1 MQLTKKLGV
10 IALLIL
16 LQGCSAAIVAGT
28 AGAVTS
34 ASDRR
39 TLGTQID
46 DNNIE
51 IKATLALKSDEK
63 LAKFSNVIVV
73 SLNGNVL
80 LIGQTPTTEMRAK
93 AAKLVEPVL
102 GVKRIHNQIRIG
114 NITGISTKTH
124 DTWLTSKVK
133 TQLIAEET
141 LSANDIKVVTENGEV
156 FLMGIVTETEA
167 NKATEIARHVS
178 GVEKVIKVFEYL

>member
-1 MQLTKKLGV
+1 MKLKFAC
-10 IALLIL
+10 IASVLL

-34 ASDRR
+34 ATDRR

-46 DNNIE
+46 DNNLE
-51 IKATLALKSDEK
+51 IKATLALKDDDQ
-63 LAKFSNVIVV
+63 LAKFSNIIVV
-73 SLNGNVL
+73 SLNGRVL

-93 AAKLVEPVL
+93 AESIVKPIQ
-102 GVKRIHNQIRIG
+102 GVKKIHNQIRIG

-133 TQLIAEET
+133 TMLVSEEKI
-141 LSANDIKVVTENGEV
+141 SANNIKVITENGEV
-156 FLMGIVTETEA
+156 FLMGLVTETEA
-167 NKATEIARHVS
+167 NLAANIARHVS

>member
-1 MQLTKKLGV
+1 MKFKLAV
-10 IALLIL
+10 VASIVL

-34 ASDRR
+34 ATDRR

-46 DNNIE
+46 DNNLE
-51 IKATLALKSDEK
+51 IKATLALKDDEQ
-63 LAKFSNVIVV
+63 LAKFSNIIVV
-73 SLNGNVL
+73 SLNGRVL

-93 AAKLVEPVL
+93 AEAIVKPIRGVE
-102 GVKRIHNQIRIG
+102 KIHNQIRIG
-114 NITGISTKTH
+114 NITGVSTKTH

-133 TQLIAEET
+133 TMLVSEESV
-141 LSANDIKVVTENGEV
+141 SANDIKVITENGEV
-156 FLMGIVTETEA
+156 FLMGLVTEQEA
-167 NKATEIARHVS
+167 NLAADVARHVS